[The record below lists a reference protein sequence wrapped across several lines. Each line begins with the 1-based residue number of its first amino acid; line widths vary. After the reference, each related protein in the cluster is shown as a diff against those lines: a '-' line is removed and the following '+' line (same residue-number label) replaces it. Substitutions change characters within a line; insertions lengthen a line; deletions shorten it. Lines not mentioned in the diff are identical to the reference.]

1 MHMRW
6 TGAVAVA
13 ALVGGWFAVPAASA
27 GPGAGAVGG
36 SEAAPERQSAAPAAP
51 ERQSAAPA
59 ASERQPAAPAADV
72 AGVLD
77 RYCVTCHNARVVDGA
92 GAAPSPLAAQ
102 LRAAGLALDR
112 LDPSNVAEDAAA
124 WEAVV
129 GKLRAGAMPP
139 IGRPRP
145 DEATL
150 DRVASHLEA
159 SLDRASAAAPDPG
172 RRPALHRLSRTEYA
186 NAVRDLLGLDDLP
199 KELDIAVM
207 LPADNATSGFDNLA
221 DLLFV
226 SPTLMER
233 YLAAARK
240 ISRLA
245 VGDPTMPPIVDT
257 WQLDRDLV
265 QDGHLDGLPLGT
277 RGGIR
282 VRSHLPLDGE
292 YLVTV
297 QFARAAREPHD
308 VEVSVDGHR
317 VELFTVGENPPERLA
332 SGVFAFDADPDV
344 QVRVPLRAGPRE
356 VAVAFLPKSGAAHEG
371 LVRSS
376 RSRSRQPSVASLIVS
391 GPYGADGAGDTPSRR
406 RILTC
411 RPRTGAPAAE
421 ESACARSI
429 LGTLARRAYRR
440 PVTVGDLDRLLPF
453 YERGRAE
460 GGFERGVQRAV
471 ERLLVSPEFLF
482 RVERTPEGVE
492 AGGAHAVSD
501 LELASRLSFFLWSSI
516 PDDELLDVAIRG
528 GLREPGVLDRQ
539 VRRMLAD
546 PRSAALVDNFAE
558 QWLFLR
564 DVDAKEPDAL
574 FFPGFDENLRQA
586 FRRETSLF
594 ADSVL
599 RGGGSVLDLLTA
611 SHTFVNERLARHY
624 GIPHVYGSRFRR
636 VELDSPMRHGLLGQG
651 SILTLTSYAT
661 RTSPVL
667 RGKWILENLLGAP
680 PPPPPPDIPALD
692 ETTESGEP
700 RSMREAMEQHRAN
713 PACASCHAQMDPL
726 GFALENFDAVGRW
739 RTLSESHTPIDASGV
754 LPDGRR
760 FEGPAGLRAALLQAP
775 DRFVHTVTEK
785 LLTYA
790 LGRGVEH
797 FDAPTVRAI
806 VRDAERGGWRFE
818 SIVLGIVNSTPFQMR
833 RS

>member
-1 MHMRW
+1 MSNRW
-6 TGAVAVA
+6 IGVLAVA
-13 ALVGGWFAVPAASA
+13 ALTCSGWLARPVAA
-27 GPGAGAVGG
+27 GQPGHLPGG
-36 SEAAPERQSAAPAAP
+36 SGAAPGHESAATAGEVAA
-51 ERQSAAPA
+51 
-59 ASERQPAAPAADV
+59 
-72 AGVLD
+72 VLD
-77 RYCVTCHNARVVDGA
+77 QYCVTCHNARVVDGE
-92 GAAPSPLAAQ
+92 GAAPSPLVAQ
-102 LRAAGLALDR
+102 LRSAGLALDR
-112 LDPSNVAEDAAA
+112 LDASNVAGDAEA

-129 GKLRAGAMPP
+129 RKLRGGAMPP

-145 DEATL
+145 DEATIAG
-150 DRVASHLEA
+150 VASWLET
-159 SLDRASAAAPDPG
+159 SLDRAAAAAPDPG

-221 DLLFV
+221 ELLFV

-245 VGDPTMPPIVDT
+245 IGDPTMLPIVDT
-257 WQLDRDLV
+257 YQLDRDLV
-265 QDGHLDGLPLGT
+265 QDGHIEGLPLGT
-277 RGGIR
+277 RGGTR

-297 QFARAAREPHD
+297 QFTRAAREPHD
-308 VEVSVDGHR
+308 VEVSVDGRR

-356 VAVAFLPKSGAAHEG
+356 VAVAFLPKSGAVSEG
-371 LVRSS
+371 LVRSY
-376 RSRSRQPSVASLIVS
+376 RSRSRQPSIASVIVS
-391 GPYGADGAGDTPSRR
+391 GPYGADGAGDTPSRQ

-411 RPRTGAPAAE
+411 RPRTGAPAPEQA
-421 ESACARSI
+421 ACARSI
-429 LGTLARRAYRR
+429 LTSLARRAYRR
-440 PVTVGDLDRLLPF
+440 PVGAGDIDRLLPF
-453 YERGRAE
+453 YEQGRGE
-460 GGFERGVQRAV
+460 GGFERGIQRAL

-482 RVERTPEGVE
+482 RVERDPADAA
-492 AGGAHAVSD
+492 AGDVYPVSD

-516 PDDELLDVAIRG
+516 PDDELLDTAIRG

-546 PRSAALVDNFAE
+546 DRSAALVDNFAE

-564 DVDAKEPDAL
+564 DVDAKEPDAG

-586 FRRETSLF
+586 FRRETELF
-594 ADSVL
+594 VDSVL
-599 RGGGSVLDLLTA
+599 RGDGSVLDLLTA

-624 GIPHVYGSRFRR
+624 GIPHVYGSHFRR
-636 VELDSPMRHGLLGQG
+636 VELDAPERHGLLGQG

-667 RGKWILENLLGAP
+667 RGKWILENLLASP
-680 PPPPPPDIPALD
+680 PPPPPPDVPSLD

-713 PACASCHAQMDPL
+713 PACASCHSQMDPL
-726 GFALENFDAVGRW
+726 GFALENFDAIGRW
-739 RTLSESHTPIDASGV
+739 RTVSESNTPIDASGV

-760 FEGPAGLRAALLQAP
+760 FEGPAGLRTALLQAP
-775 DRFVHTVTEK
+775 EQFVHTVTEK

-797 FDAPTVRAI
+797 FDAPTIRAI
-806 VRDAERGGWRFE
+806 VRDAERDGYRFA

-833 RS
+833 ES

>member
-1 MHMRW
+1 MSNRW
-6 TGAVAVA
+6 IGVLAVA
-13 ALVGGWFAVPAASA
+13 ALTCSGWLARPVAA
-27 GPGAGAVGG
+27 GQPGHLPGG
-36 SEAAPERQSAAPAAP
+36 SGAAPGHESAATAGEVAA
-51 ERQSAAPA
+51 
-59 ASERQPAAPAADV
+59 
-72 AGVLD
+72 VLD
-77 RYCVTCHNARVVDGA
+77 EYCVTCHNARVVDGE
-92 GAAPSPLAAQ
+92 GAAPSPLVAQ
-102 LRAAGLALDR
+102 LRSAGLALDR
-112 LDPSNVAEDAAA
+112 LDASDLAGDAEA

-129 GKLRAGAMPP
+129 RKLRGGAMPP

-145 DEATL
+145 DEATIAG
-150 DRVASHLEA
+150 VASWLET
-159 SLDRASAAAPDPG
+159 SLDRAAAAAPDPG

-221 DLLFV
+221 ELLFV

-245 VGDPTMPPIVDT
+245 IGDPTMLPIVDT
-257 WQLDRDLV
+257 WQLDRDLI
-265 QDGHLDGLPLGT
+265 QDRHIEGLPLGT
-277 RGGIR
+277 RGGTR

-292 YLVTV
+292 YLLTV
-297 QFARAAREPHD
+297 QFTRAAREPHD
-308 VEVSVDGHR
+308 VEVSVDGER

-356 VAVAFLPKSGAAHEG
+356 VAVAFLPKSGAVSEG
-371 LVRSS
+371 LVRSY
-376 RSRSRQPSVASLIVS
+376 RSRSQQPSIASLIIS

-411 RPRTGAPAAE
+411 RPRTGAAGADQA
-421 ESACARSI
+421 ACARSI
-429 LGTLARRAYRR
+429 LSSLARRAYRR
-440 PVTVGDLDRLLPF
+440 PVTGGDLDRLLPF
-453 YERGRAE
+453 FEQGRGE
-460 GGFERGVQRAV
+460 GGFERGIQRAL

-482 RVERTPEGVE
+482 RVERDPGGVA
-492 AGGAHAVSD
+492 AGDVYPVSD

-516 PDDELLDVAIRG
+516 PDEELLDTAVRG
-528 GLREPGVLDRQ
+528 ELRDPGVLERQ

-546 PRSAALVDNFAE
+546 DRSAALVDNFAE

-564 DVDAKEPDAL
+564 DVDAKEPDAG
-574 FFPGFDENLRQA
+574 FFPGFDENLRRA
-586 FRRETSLF
+586 FRRETELF
-594 ADSVL
+594 VDSVL
-599 RGGGSVLDLLTA
+599 RGDGSVLDLLTA

-624 GIPHVYGSRFRR
+624 GIPHVYGSHFRR
-636 VELDSPMRHGLLGQG
+636 VELDSPERRGLLGQG

-667 RGKWILENLLGAP
+667 RGKWILENLLSSP
-680 PPPPPPDIPALD
+680 PPPPPPDVPSLD
-692 ETTESGEP
+692 ETTESGEA

-713 PACASCHAQMDPL
+713 PACASCHSQMDPL
-726 GFALENFDAVGRW
+726 GFALENFDAIGRW
-739 RTLSESHTPIDASGV
+739 RTVSESDTPIDASGV

-760 FEGPAGLRAALLQAP
+760 FEGPAGLRTALLHAP
-775 DRFVHTVTEK
+775 DQFVHTVTEK

-790 LGRGVEH
+790 LGRGIEH
-797 FDAPTVRAI
+797 FDAPTIRAI
-806 VRDAERGGWRFE
+806 VRDAERDGYSFA

-833 RS
+833 KS

>member
-1 MHMRW
+1 MKR
-6 TGAVAVA
+6 TRAVAVA
-13 ALVGGWFAVPAASA
+13 ALVCGWFAVPAAAA
-27 GPGAGAVGG
+27 GPAAVAAGPKTASGG
-36 SEAAPERQSAAPAAP
+36 ESAA
-51 ERQSAAPA
+51 S
-59 ASERQPAAPAADV
+59 AADV
-72 AGVLD
+72 AAVLD

-112 LDPSNVAEDAAA
+112 LDPSNAAEDAAA

-129 GKLRAGAMPP
+129 RKLRAGAMPP
-139 IGRPRP
+139 LGRPRP
-145 DEATL
+145 DEATV

-159 SLDRASAAAPDPG
+159 SLDRAAAAAPDPG

-199 KELDIAVM
+199 KELDIEVM
-207 LPADNATSGFDNLA
+207 LPADNAASGFDNLA
-221 DLLFV
+221 ELLFV

-265 QDGHLDGLPLGT
+265 QDGHLEGLPLGT

-308 VEVSVDGHR
+308 VEVSVDGRR
-317 VELFTVGENPPERLA
+317 VEVFTVGENPPERLA

-411 RPRTGAPAAE
+411 RPRTGAPAADE
-421 ESACARSI
+421 IACARSI

-440 PVTVGDLDRLLPF
+440 PVTAGDLDRLLPF

-482 RVERTPEGVE
+482 RVERPPEGAR
-492 AGGAHAVSD
+492 AGDVHAVSD

-516 PDDELLDVAIRG
+516 PDDELLDAAVRG
-528 GLREPGVLDRQ
+528 GLREPGALDAQ

-564 DVDAKEPDAL
+564 DIDAKEPDAL

-599 RGGGSVLDLLTA
+599 RGGGSVLELLTA

-636 VELDSPMRHGLLGQG
+636 VELDSPVRQGLLGQG

-667 RGKWILENLLGAP
+667 RGKWILENLLGSP
-680 PPPPPPDIPALD
+680 PPPPPPDVPALD

-713 PACASCHAQMDPL
+713 PACASCHARMDPL

-739 RTLSESHTPIDASGV
+739 RTLSESDEPIDASGV

-760 FEGPAGLRAALLQAP
+760 FEGPAGLRAALLRAP
-775 DRFVHTVTEK
+775 DQFVHTVTEK

-797 FDAPTVRAI
+797 FDAPTIRAV
-806 VRDAERGGWRFE
+806 VRDAERDGWRFE
-818 SIVLGIVNSTPFQMR
+818 SIVSGIVNSTPFQMR
-833 RS
+833 KS